1 MAARFNVP
9 SGKTGYRARYE
20 NFKGCDFTSDPLR
33 IDPHRFPEAEN
44 LMLDIN
50 GYPEKRFGFR
60 KIQWTGSAP
69 NKGNIKDM
77 VRGVIDGIVI
87 CLLHSD
93 MHVSAYAVQNGE
105 FLFQCNAPCSG
116 LAQTFAAYSAANK
129 MFCFGL
135 KTDGAPYYYVLKR
148 ENGVFSFSGLDSED
162 VKIPT
167 VTAMRTNK
175 NVDGAAMEN
184 VNLLSQKRRITFSL
198 TKEDLKRDAPAG
210 GNYAWT
216 YSYDNS
222 PILHLG
228 MPADKLKLDNWKKIA
243 LRYYYTGTGYED
255 SDVQSKWESVY
266 GSSWRSEQ
274 SAWYKRS
281 RDTDNLTWDQAFYE
295 YVTATGNAPEFLPYA
310 VKTRDDG
317 TPYTSEIPVVF
328 VAINAGTPPKNKVYA
343 VCCMISDV
351 FAYPND
357 VYIFLKTS
365 ECSSNYYNGKVSSY
379 ISFAPDANVQ
389 ENVEMTYLVSDAVQN
404 KNLKKVCSA
413 SVCAPFGISGAG
425 DRIFLAGFPE
435 EKNVIRFS
443 EMENNLYFPD
453 LNYITA
459 GTDATQVL
467 SLFPVGGYLCAAK
480 EVNGQDVNLYIIE
493 GSMQD
498 GKAAFLVKEGVAG
511 TGISEKNCACL
522 VEDEPHFLSEN
533 GVFSLISSDITARKT
548 VVNRSYFADPK
559 IKAEPKE
566 GACLCYFNS
575 LLLLSFPESGHVY
588 VFNTRDKTYFER
600 AGGEHYIYE
609 CWFWTG
615 IYATAFFK
623 EKDGL
628 YFGTKTGVIYR
639 FNNDLSGIA
648 RYRDAAVDSAGND
661 TFKAICAYFKTG
673 AFDDGSFMTLKNMQ
687 KRGCGVLLKPFT
699 RSSAEIS
706 VLCDSGGRKL
716 KDLYADIFDWTY
728 IDFTRVEFSAN
739 PAVRILPF
747 NTKVKKY
754 ATIQFI
760 VKNETLG
767 ESFGVIGIEKAYTFG
782 NYKKN

>member
-9 SGKTGYRARYE
+9 SGKTVYRARYE

-33 IDPHRFPEAEN
+33 VDPHRFPEAEN

-93 MHVSAYAVQNGE
+93 MHVAAYAVQNGE

-198 TKEDLKRDAPAG
+198 TKEDLTLKNSTDYLKVYQSSPVLNLGAPA
-210 GNYAWT
+210 
-216 YSYDNS
+216 DN
-222 PILHLG
+222 
-228 MPADKLKLDNWKKIA
+228 LKIDGWKKLA
-243 LRYYYTGTGYED
+243 LRFYYTGDAEGD
-255 SDVQSKWESVY
+255 SNVKKEWESVY
-266 GSSWRSEQ
+266 GASWQAQQ
-274 SAWYKRS
+274 SAWFRQQSANREKALY
-281 RDTDNLTWDQAFYE
+281 TFYHSSGFD
-295 YVTATGNAPEFLPYA
+295 VEFLPMA
-310 VKTRDDG
+310 VQTDAEGNLRTKAI
-317 TPYTSEIPVVF
+317 PPVEQYTNGSSSD
-328 VAINAGTPPKNKVYA
+328 KYA

-351 FAYPND
+351 FENPDSVSVFLSAAY
-357 VYIFLKTS
+357 LA
-365 ECSSNYYNGKVSSY
+365 SSVSSSGDIQKNIDY
-379 ISFAPDANVQ
+379 VPDTNVR

-404 KNLKKVCSA
+404 ENLKKVCSA

-575 LLLLSFPESGHVY
+575 LMLLSFPESGHVY

-648 RYRDAAVDSAGND
+648 RYRDAAADSAGND

-767 ESFGVIGIEKAYTFG
+767 ESFGVIGIEKAYTLG

>member
-9 SGKTGYRARYE
+9 SGKTVYRARYE

-33 IDPHRFPEAEN
+33 VDPHRFPEAEN

-93 MHVSAYAVQNGE
+93 THVAAYAVQNGE

-116 LAQTFAAYSAANK
+116 LAQTFAAYPAGNK

-162 VKIPT
+162 VKNPT

-175 NVDGAAMEN
+175 NIDGGAIEN
-184 VNLLSQKRRITFSL
+184 VNMLSQRRRITYSL
-198 TKEDLKRDAPAG
+198 TEEDLKRPAPTDTQT
-210 GNYAWT
+210 AWT

-222 PILHLG
+222 PVLHLG

-243 LRYYYTGTGYED
+243 LRYYYTGDATGD
-255 SDVQSKWESVY
+255 STVQSKWESVY
-266 GSSWRSEQ
+266 GSSWEREQ
-274 SAWYKRS
+274 SAWY
-281 RDTDNLTWDQAFYE
+281 NA
-295 YVTATGNAPEFLPYA
+295 VHATESSLEKALYNYIKAGTAPEFLPYA
-310 VKTRDDG
+310 VKTRVDG
-317 TPYTSEIPVVF
+317 TPYTSQIPV
-328 VAINAGTPPKNKVYA
+328 AESYNYGAYGNKTGYA
-343 VCCMISDV
+343 VSCMISDV
-351 FAYPND
+351 FADPNE
-357 VYIFLKTS
+357 VYIILKTA
-365 ECSSNYYNGKVSSY
+365 EFANAVGASSVKTYL
-379 ISFAPDANVQ
+379 SFVPDANVQ
-389 ENVEMTYLVSDAVQN
+389 ENIEMTYLVSDAVQN
-404 KNLKKVCSA
+404 ENLKKVCSA

-459 GTDATQVL
+459 GTDATQIL

-480 EVNGQDVNLYIIE
+480 EANGQDVNLYIIE

-533 GVFSLISSDITARKT
+533 GVFSLISSDVTARKT

-588 VFNTRDKTYFER
+588 VFNTRDKTYSER

-609 CWFWTG
+609 CWLWTG

-628 YFGTKTGVIYR
+628 YFGTKTGIVYR

-648 RYRDAAVDSAGND
+648 RYRDAAADSAGND

-767 ESFGVIGIEKAYTFG
+767 ESFGVIGIEKAYTLG